1 MSARDTGTSC
11 CQMMLPRPTSLTSDI
26 ARASLTLFITR
37 FAGQFPF
44 RSVGISCSH
53 LSGDDAPIQLDFT
66 GDEERRMHMEQLERS
81 IDGLRSRYGHQVI
94 QRGIVLVDSACA
106 KINPVEDHT
115 IHPVPFYTG

>member
-1 MSARDTGTSC
+1 M
-11 CQMMLPRPTSLTSDI
+11 
-26 ARASLTLFITR
+26 
-37 FAGQFPF
+37 
-44 RSVGISCSH
+44 GISCSH
-53 LSGDDAPIQLDFT
+53 LSGEDAPVQLDFT
-66 GDEERRMHMEQLERS
+66 GEEQRRMHMEQLERS